1 MLIREGKVSDINY
14 EKGTVKVVFPG
25 IDDFQSPDLQV
36 THKRTFGDKHWDMP
50 DLDEE
55 VLVILPDSSEG
66 ETGYVLCSYYNKNST
81 PPANDNRFKY
91 IFKDGTF
98 IEYNKKDKK
107 FTIDC
112 QGDIIVNSIKN
123 VEVKCKNAKV
133 TAEELIEG
141 TCKTLNVIASTEI
154 NLTAPV
160 INLKG
165 LVNTT
170 DNVNVAKDVI
180 TSKGSVNA
188 HNHSYNWQHDPGASK
203 TAPMYE

>member
-55 VLVILPDSSEG
+55 VLVVIPDSSEG
-66 ETGYVLCSYYNKNST
+66 ETGYVLGSYYNKNST

-98 IEYNKKDKK
+98 VEYDKSAKKI
-107 FTIDC
+107 TIDC
-112 QGDIIVNSIKN
+112 QGDIIVNAIKN

-133 TAEELIEG
+133 AAEELIEG
-141 TCKTLNVIASTEI
+141 TCKTLNVKASAEI

-165 LVNTT
+165 VVNT
-170 DNVNVAKDVI
+170 
-180 TSKGSVNA
+180 S
-188 HNHSYNWQHDPGASK
+188 
-203 TAPMYE
+203 